1 MRLLGLRP
9 LFAVLALAAS
19 VALIASQADARP
31 RSSFG
36 SRGSQ
41 TYSAPPST
49 STAPNAARPMERT
62 MTQPGQPSTVG
73 RTATAPAP
81 GGFLGRPGF
90 MGGLFAGFLGAGL
103 LGMLMGHGFAGGLG
117 GAASMLGLLLQI
129 GIIAIVGYLIWTW
142 WQRRNQP
149 AMASGPMM
157 RNYGPGN
164 SPSQMGFGG
173 GTGSGL
179 GSGFGGAAAPA
190 PAARAAGTDEVGL
203 TPDDF
208 NTFEQI
214 LGDVQAAYGKEDLNG
229 LRSRVTPEMLS
240 YYSEELAGNAS
251 RGVVNRISDVK
262 LLQGDLAEAWREG
275 DTDYATVAMRYA
287 LNDTYV
293 DQSGRV
299 VEGGPDEATEV
310 WTFRRSHG
318 GKWMLSAIQ
327 QAD

>member
-1 MRLLGLRP
+1 MRLFGFRP

-36 SRGSQ
+36 SRGSH

-49 STAPNAARPMERT
+49 ATAPKAAPMERS

-73 RTATAPAP
+73 RTATAPNP

-149 AMASGPMM
+149 AMASGPML

-173 GTGSGL
+173 GL
-179 GSGFGGAAAPA
+179 GSGFGGSERRPHRRRARPA
-190 PAARAAGTDEVGL
+190 PT
-203 TPDDF
+203 
-208 NTFEQI
+208 
-214 LGDVQAAYGKEDLNG
+214 
-229 LRSRVTPEMLS
+229 RS
-240 YYSEELAGNAS
+240 A
-251 RGVVNRISDVK
+251 
-262 LLQGDLAEAWREG
+262 
-275 DTDYATVAMRYA
+275 
-287 LNDTYV
+287 
-293 DQSGRV
+293 
-299 VEGGPDEATEV
+299 
-310 WTFRRSHG
+310 
-318 GKWMLSAIQ
+318 
-327 QAD
+327 